1 MGDNDRYCS
10 VEESLK
16 TSLNQIQL
24 IKNGGISKK
33 SWKEFCSEIDK
44 ENCDEDA
51 N

>member
-16 TSLNQIQL
+16 VSLKQIHL
-24 IKNGGISKK
+24 IKNGSIYKK

-44 ENCDEDA
+44 EDCDEET